1 MVGPVFEVKNLSLD
15 YGKQRVLND
24 VSFGLYPG
32 RITALI
38 GPNGAGKS
46 SVMRIMAG
54 LVKPDK
60 GTVSILGKAV
70 SSNTEIH
77 NTTGFFIE
85 GPDFYKNLTARQNLR
100 LLQKIRND
108 KQSADELIGKVGLT
122 EAANKKVG
130 KFSRGMKQR
139 LGVAQA
145 LLGNPTI
152 LVLDEPFNGLDP
164 EVKQFLMHIIR
175 ELASEKNMAILIS
188 SHILADLETLADDF
202 ILIREGNIHLS
213 GKLTDFRNERHQ
225 VTFRFE
231 TEPDENL
238 LQQLI
243 PGHLT
248 NQNPWYWAT
257 NLTITETT
265 NAVKTL
271 VEHGCI
277 PNEIQRADL
286 LHSKYMEIVK

>member
-1 MVGPVFEVKNLSLD
+1 MVEPFLEVRNLRLN
-15 YGKQRVLND
+15 YGKQLVLND
-24 VSFGLYPG
+24 VSFSLYAG
-32 RITALI
+32 RVTALI

-46 SVMRIMAG
+46 SVMRILSG
-54 LVKPDK
+54 LVKPD
-60 GTVSILGKAV
+60 GGAIYILGNPV
-70 SSNTEIH
+70 SANTQIH

-85 GPDFYKNLTARQNLR
+85 GPDFYKNLSARQNLR

-108 KQSADELIGKVGLT
+108 RQSADELIEKVGLS

-145 LLGNPTI
+145 LLGHPSI

-164 EVKQFLMHIIR
+164 EVKQFLMQLIR

-202 ILIREGNIHLS
+202 ILIREGKIHLS

-231 TEPDENL
+231 TEPNENL

-257 NLTITETT
+257 NLTIIETT

-271 VEHGCI
+271 VEHDCI
-277 PNEIQRADL
+277 PSEIQRADL